1 MKLEFDDAL
10 ARRKGVCHC
19 SFRKTQTR
27 NTNKMVFTQKKE
39 VPPEPELGPGWR
51 KVEVKKDNRVV
62 KSMTKYWNPHGE
74 ELSYNDVKKILD
86 SVQGQTNIGK
96 GFKRTCAEAG
106 WTEEG
111 QSSGMRAGP
120 GVSSL

>member
-1 MKLEFDDAL
+1 
-10 ARRKGVCHC
+10 
-19 SFRKTQTR
+19 
-27 NTNKMVFTQKKE
+27 MVFTQQIE

-62 KSMTKYWNPHGE
+62 KTLTKYWNPQGE
-74 ELSYNDVKKILD
+74 ELSFKDVKIILD
-86 SVQGQTNIGK
+86 SLQQGKTNMGK
-96 GFKRTCAEAG
+96 GFKRTCADAKGEAG

-111 QSSGMRAGP
+111 QRSGMPAGP

>member
-1 MKLEFDDAL
+1 MIHVVRCKSVSQSLFFQ
-10 ARRKGVCHC
+10 K
-19 SFRKTQTR
+19 

-62 KSMTKYWNPHGE
+62 KAMTKYWNPQGE
-74 ELSYNDVKKILD
+74 ELSFKDVKKILD
-86 SVQGQTNIGK
+86 SLQGKTNIDK
-96 GFKRTCAEAG
+96 GFKRTCAEAEGEAG

-111 QSSGMRAGP
+111 QRSGMRAGP